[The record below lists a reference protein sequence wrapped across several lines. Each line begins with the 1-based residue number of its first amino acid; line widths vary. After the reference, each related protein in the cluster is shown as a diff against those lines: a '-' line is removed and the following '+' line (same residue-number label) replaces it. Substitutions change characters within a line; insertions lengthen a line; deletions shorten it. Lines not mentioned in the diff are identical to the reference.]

1 MAATVQ
7 ASFSSQQS
15 IVIED
20 LLNEILDDVI
30 ATAVHRQ
37 LSSAGLAPA
46 AKKSCNLSKAA
57 SAAGAALAGTAIKS
71 SGGAAAAAADLMA
84 PQFSGG
90 VVCVLDASMAQQPC
104 SSTTLL
110 KEGVDRNCDTEFGL
124 ESLEAEG
131 PADSWLVDAEG
142 AAVTDPS
149 RVFCKGPSW
158 DRFVDKMKSAGGKDN
173 ESCKQQQPRSTRTSS
188 TGAIKEETPAEEAAV
203 AAAAS
208 EGAAV
213 AALGSRSSSLAG
225 KQQASL
231 SRSNS
236 STARRPGSAAGSLR
250 ASVELTPAG
259 PAATEQPETSSNL
272 LRRSSSRPLSS
283 SGANKSRPASAEQ
296 PAAASP
302 AVAAAGDALRLS
314 FDARRSERLSS
325 GGGSREADSWSK
337 SLRSRAPAS
346 STFTEGG
353 GSQRR

>member
-7 ASFSSQQS
+7 ARISSQHS

-37 LSSAGLAPA
+37 LSSAGLAPPA
-46 AKKSCNLSKAA
+46 EKSGHFSKAA
-57 SAAGAALAGTAIKS
+57 SAVGAALAGTTIKS
-71 SGGAAAAAADLMA
+71 SGGAATAADIIA
-84 PQFSGG
+84 PQFSDN
-90 VVCVLDASMAQQPC
+90 VVCVLDARMAQQPR
-104 SSTTLL
+104 SSITLL

-142 AAVTDPS
+142 AAVSDPS

-158 DRFVDKMKSAGGKDN
+158 DRFVDKMKSAGGKDT

-188 TGAIKEETPAEEAAV
+188 TGAIKKETPAE
-203 AAAAS
+203 AAAAA
-208 EGAAV
+208 EEAGA

-225 KQQASL
+225 QQQGSL

-236 STARRPGSAAGSLR
+236 STARRPSSATGSLR

-259 PAATEQPETSSNL
+259 QAATEQPEAPGSL

-283 SGANKSRPASAEQ
+283 SGANKSRPTSAEQ

-302 AVAAAGDALRLS
+302 AGDALRSS
-314 FDARRSERLSS
+314 FDAHRSERLSS

-337 SLRSRAPAS
+337 SLRSRAPAR
-346 STFTEGG
+346 TFTEGG

>member
-1 MAATVQ
+1 M
-7 ASFSSQQS
+7 SSQQS

-20 LLNEILDDVI
+20 LLNEIIDDVI
-30 ATAVHRQ
+30 ATAVHMQ

-46 AKKSCNLSKAA
+46 ADKSGNLSKAA
-57 SAAGAALAGTAIKS
+57 SAAGAALAGAAMKS
-71 SGGAAAAAADLMA
+71 SGGAAADAADLMA

-90 VVCVLDASMAQQPC
+90 VVCVLDASMVQQPL
-104 SSTTLL
+104 SSITLL
-110 KEGVDRNCDTEFGL
+110 KEGVDRNSDTEFGL

-131 PADSWLVDAEG
+131 PAESWLVDADG

-158 DRFVDKMKSAGGKDN
+158 DRFVDKMKSAGGKDT
-173 ESCKQQQPRSTRTSS
+173 ESCKPQQPRSTRTSS
-188 TGAIKEETPAEEAAV
+188 TGAIQEETPAEAAAAV
-203 AAAAS
+203 AASKEA
-208 EGAAV
+208 GA

-225 KQQASL
+225 QQQGSL

-236 STARRPGSAAGSLR
+236 YTAQRPSSATGSLR

-259 PAATEQPETSSNL
+259 PAATEQAEVQGSV

-283 SGANKSRPASAEQ
+283 SSVNKSRPTSAEQ
-296 PAAASP
+296 AAAASP
-302 AVAAAGDALRLS
+302 AGDPLRSS
-314 FDARRSERLSS
+314 FDARRGERLSS

-346 STFTEGG
+346 TFTEGG
-353 GSQRR
+353 VSQRR

>member
-7 ASFSSQQS
+7 QASISSQHS

-46 AKKSCNLSKAA
+46 AEKSGHFSKAA
-57 SAAGAALAGTAIKS
+57 SAAGTALAGTTMKS
-71 SGGAAAAAADLMA
+71 SGGAAATAADIIA
-84 PQFSGG
+84 PQFSDN
-90 VVCVLDASMAQQPC
+90 VVCVLDASMAQQPR
-104 SSTTLL
+104 SSITLL

-158 DRFVDKMKSAGGKDN
+158 DRFVDKMKSAGGKDT
-173 ESCKQQQPRSTRTSS
+173 ESCKLQQPRSTRTSS
-188 TGAIKEETPAEEAAV
+188 TGAIKEETPAEAAAAAV
-203 AAAAS
+203 AATEEA
-208 EGAAV
+208 GA

-225 KQQASL
+225 QQQGSL

-236 STARRPGSAAGSLR
+236 SAARHPGSAAGSLR
-250 ASVELTPAG
+250 ASVELTLAG
-259 PAATEQPETSSNL
+259 QAVTEQPEAPGSL
-272 LRRSSSRPLSS
+272 LRRSSSSRPLSS
-283 SGANKSRPASAEQ
+283 SGANKSRPTSAEQ

-302 AVAAAGDALRLS
+302 AGDALRSS

-346 STFTEGG
+346 TFTEGG
-353 GSQRR
+353 GNQRR